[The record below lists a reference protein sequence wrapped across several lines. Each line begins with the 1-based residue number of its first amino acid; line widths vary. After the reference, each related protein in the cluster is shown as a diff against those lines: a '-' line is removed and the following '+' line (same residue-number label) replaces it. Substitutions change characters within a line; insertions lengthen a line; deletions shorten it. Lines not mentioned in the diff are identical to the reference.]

1 MQKYFAYRIA
11 LSIVDLIKPHI
22 FNGQTNKGEIH
33 SCQIRT
39 ETAMTAWRFLI
50 FFFYSVQVYVLW
62 GNWI

>member
-11 LSIVDLIKPHI
+11 LSVVDLTKPHI
-22 FNGQTNKGEIH
+22 FNGQKNKGEIH

-39 ETAMTAWRFLI
+39 ETAMTACRFLI
-50 FFFYSVQVYVLW
+50 FFNSVQVYVLW